1 MRHKFPTALLL
12 LARASAAPTGALQP
26 DYVLPSL
33 PDAERPSTPG
43 ESPVTHAMQARARSY
58 IDSSGETRRVIMLA
72 YFTPAYSSL
81 MERLLCSI
89 ARNDIFMGNFVAVA
103 DSAEACAALSEG
115 MRPMCVVDPEARARH
130 LRHHAVQ
137 LAATSAAP
145 PSADKSS
152 DASTADYGTNEFREI
167 VYAKPSLARRALRLG
182 LDVIFID
189 ADVVVIRPSMMVDE
203 LLSATEDFVIQNDE
217 AVPPRRSASCRST
230 STRASTARARRRR
243 APTSSTCGS
252 ARSSTTARSTAPATR
267 STSTTSCTRNC

>member
-1 MRHKFPTALLL
+1 MRHEFPTALLL

-103 DSAEACAALSEG
+103 DSSEACAALSEG

-145 PSADKSS
+145 PSADKSA

-182 LDVIFID
+182 LDMIFID

-217 AVPPRRSASCRST
+217 AVPPKKRKLPINLNSGFY
-230 STRASTARARRRR
+230 RARRRR
-243 APTSSTCGS
+243 APTSSISGW